1 MKKNHIFSLKFD
13 YFAILFVLRKS
24 LKSKN
29 GHNNPATLKALRII
43 WLIDCLDSVLCP
55 IGKKN
60 LKQTE
65 GLNLIMKKW
74 EFLEVGRT
82 ITGFGLG
89 HGCGTLHITR

>member
-1 MKKNHIFSLKFD
+1 MFSLKFD

-43 WLIDCLDSVLCP
+43 WLIDCLDSFYVLLA
-55 IGKKN
+55 KKK

-89 HGCGTLHITR
+89 HGCGTIHIIR